1 MMGLAGTK
9 ILLGVSGGIA
19 AYKTPE
25 LVRRLRDRGADVRV
39 MMTEGAKAFITPL
52 SLQAVSGYPVMDD
65 LLDPAAEAA
74 MGHIELAKWADL
86 IVLAPATAD
95 LIARLTAGMANDLV
109 TTACLATAAPVA
121 VVPAMNQQMYRAP
134 VTQQNL
140 QTLQTRGLLIW
151 GPDSGSQA
159 CGDVGPGRMLD
170 PLEIVDHA
178 VQWASPVNDM
188 QHLNIMITAGPTREA
203 LDPVRY
209 LTNKSSG
216 KMGFSIASAAAKRGA
231 NVLLVAGP
239 VSLTTPVG
247 VKRID
252 VTTALEMQAV
262 VMSEINKQHIFI
274 ASAAVADY
282 RAAEIAAEKIKKQGD
297 DDNATLQLIKNPDIV
312 AGVAAL
318 QADRPFV
325 VGFAAET
332 QNVEEYARQ
341 KRVRKNLDLICAND
355 VAKAGQGFDSDT
367 NALHLFWHNGEKRL
381 PLSEKALLGQLLLD
395 EIVSRY
401 DEKNRR

>member
-1 MMGLAGTK
+1 MGLAGTK

-151 GPDSGSQA
+151 GPDSGNQA

>member
-1 MMGLAGTK
+1 
-9 ILLGVSGGIA
+9 
-19 AYKTPE
+19 
-25 LVRRLRDRGADVRV
+25 
-39 MMTEGAKAFITPL
+39 
-52 SLQAVSGYPVMDD
+52 
-65 LLDPAAEAA
+65 
-74 MGHIELAKWADL
+74 
-86 IVLAPATAD
+86 
-95 LIARLTAGMANDLV
+95 
-109 TTACLATAAPVA
+109 
-121 VVPAMNQQMYRAP
+121 
-134 VTQQNL
+134 
-140 QTLQTRGLLIW
+140 
-151 GPDSGSQA
+151 
-159 CGDVGPGRMLD
+159 
-170 PLEIVDHA
+170 
-178 VQWASPVNDM
+178 
-188 QHLNIMITAGPTREA
+188 
-203 LDPVRY
+203 
-209 LTNKSSG
+209 
-216 KMGFSIASAAAKRGA
+216 MGFSIASAAAKRGA

-332 QNVEEYARQ
+332 QNVEEYARP

>member
-1 MMGLAGTK
+1 MMGLAGK
-9 ILLGVSGGIA
+9 KVLLGVSGGIA

-52 SLQAVSGYPVMDD
+52 SLQAVSGYPVFDD

-95 LIARLTAGMANDLV
+95 LIARITAGMANDLV
-109 TTACLATAAPVA
+109 TTAVLATAAPVA
-121 VVPAMNQQMYRAP
+121 IVPAMNQQMYRAA
-134 VTQQNL
+134 VTQENL
-140 QTLQTRGLLIW
+140 VRLQARGLLIW

-159 CGDVGPGRMLD
+159 CGDIGPGRMLD
-170 PLEIVDHA
+170 PLAIVDHA
-178 VQWASPVNDM
+178 VQWAAPVNDL

-203 LDPVRY
+203 IDPVRY
-209 LTNKSSG
+209 ISNHSSG
-216 KMGFSIASAAAKRGA
+216 KMGFAIAAAAAKRGA
-231 NVLLVAGP
+231 RVTLVSGP
-239 VSLTTPVG
+239 VALPTPAG
-247 VKRID
+247 VKRVD
-252 VTTALEMQAV
+252 VTSALEMQAA
-262 VMSEINKQHIFI
+262 VMGEINAQHIFI

-282 RAAEIAAEKIKKQGD
+282 RAIEIADEKIKKQD
-297 DDNATLQLIKNPDIV
+297 DDEKVSLQLIKNPDIV

-318 QADRPFV
+318 TQSRPFV

-332 QNVEEYARQ
+332 QNVEEYARK
-341 KRVRKNLDLICAND
+341 KRARKNLDLICAND
-355 VAKAGQGFDSDT
+355 VSKAGHGFNSDT
-367 NALHLFWHNGEKRL
+367 NALHLFWQEGEKTL
-381 PLSEKALLGQLLLD
+381 PLSDKSLLGQLLID